1 LSPPCSPFR
10 CSRTLVEVYGW
21 GPRFATSEFAKP
33 GIARRPCGAPRG
45 VPVLAKLDDDF
56 ERGDQE
62 WVRTI
67 LGRGDLRHEQRGHV
81 ERWSGSSSIRASPLS
96 STPLARRP
104 PSSMSPRRSRFS
116 PKSQRYSSS
125 ASTSSLIGV
134 GEDNGTPVWS
144 TPPILGEVR
153 RATDTIHARLMQS
166 FYKEKV
172 LKHFQRPRNR
182 GEIEGAR
189 RRAPQQP
196 PLRRRG
202 DSLRRL
208 RQGQSVRR

>member
-1 LSPPCSPFR
+1 LHTDQIDPRNVAQTPYRPSPGVKVGY
-10 CSRTLVEVYGW
+10 SRVCLRPVLPSGVRELWWKSTVG

-62 WVRTI
+62 RVWTI

-125 ASTSSLIGV
+125 ASTSSLIRV
-134 GEDNGTPVWS
+134 GEDNGTPVWR
-144 TPPILGEVR
+144 TPL
-153 RATDTIHARLMQS
+153 S
-166 FYKEKV
+166 
-172 LKHFQRPRNR
+172 
-182 GEIEGAR
+182 
-189 RRAPQQP
+189 
-196 PLRRRG
+196 
-202 DSLRRL
+202 
-208 RQGQSVRR
+208 